1 MNFAEIRPATSML
14 LDLIEA
20 GIVDPVEVVKA
31 ALMWLEDRNVKR
43 MAEVNEFFPYPMDEE
58 DE

>member
-14 LDLIEA
+14 LDLIED

-31 ALMWLEDRNVKR
+31 ALMWLEDRDVKR